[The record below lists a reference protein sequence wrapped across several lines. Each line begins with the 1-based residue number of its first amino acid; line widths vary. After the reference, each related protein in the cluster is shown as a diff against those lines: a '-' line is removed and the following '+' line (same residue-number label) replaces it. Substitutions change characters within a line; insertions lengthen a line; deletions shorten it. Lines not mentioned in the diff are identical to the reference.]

1 MVVAR
6 GACPCFFPRVCVGS
20 KHLLFAEPICSVST
34 LVFLITL
41 SVGKGDGREG
51 GKMRGQRR
59 ERENTVEHRVRPVR
73 PFHITLSGF
82 TYPDFF
88 PLFLPAS
95 FKLNP

>member
-59 ERENTVEHRVRPVR
+59 EREHCRTQGSASAPLPHYPKRVHLPR
-73 PFHITLSGF
+73 L
-82 TYPDFF
+82 F
-88 PLFLPAS
+88 PLVSPCKF
-95 FKLNP
+95 